1 MASLV
6 VSHVAFGAEALATAL
21 GALEGPLVGVDSHM
35 DSEILFL
42 TEGFAASRVDTLV
55 GLGPIVQVEVGV
67 EPELAR
73 EGLVASSVRA
83 DVSSALVEALGGGG
97 LAITVQG
104 LVGLLTDVTN
114 LVEELASCAGS

>member
-6 VSHVAFGAEALATAL
+6 VSHVAFGTEALATAL

-42 TEGFAASRVDTLV
+42 TEGFAASRVYTLV
-55 GLGPIVQVEVGV
+55 GLGPIVQVKVGV

-83 DVSSALVEALGGGG
+83 DVSSALVKALGGG

>member
-1 MASLV
+1 MASFV
-6 VSHVAFGAEALATAL
+6 VSHVSFGTEALATAL

-42 TEGFAASRVDTLV
+42 TEGFAASRVYTLV
-55 GLGPIVQVEVGV
+55 GLGPIVQVKVGV

-83 DVSSALVEALGGGG
+83 DVSSALVKALGGG

>member
-6 VSHVAFGAEALATAL
+6 VSHVSFGAEALATAL

-42 TEGFAASRVDTLV
+42 TEGFAASRVYTLV
-55 GLGPIVQVEVGV
+55 GLGPIVQVKVGV

-83 DVSSALVEALGGGG
+83 DVSSALVKALGGG

>member
-21 GALEGPLVGVDSHM
+21 GALEGPLVGVDSHV

-42 TEGFAASRVDTLV
+42 TEGFAASRVYTLV

-83 DVSSALVEALGGGG
+83 DVSSALVKALGGG

>member
-6 VSHVAFGAEALATAL
+6 VSHVSFGAEALATAL
-21 GALEGPLVGVDSHM
+21 GALEGPLVGVDSHV

-42 TEGFAASRVDTLV
+42 TEGFAASRVYTLV
-55 GLGPIVQVEVGV
+55 GLGPIVQVKVGV

-83 DVSSALVEALGGGG
+83 DVSSALVKALGGG